1 MTDKD
6 LKNYAMYLKAYQN
19 RLDEID
25 TLKRKIAS
33 SSDTAE
39 HMFGLTNVL
48 LLRQKQ
54 RLEECKKEAA
64 EYGEKV
70 DEIEEYIRNIKNK
83 EIKAIASFRAYD
95 GMSWTEIAASI
106 GKPADRTTYSKRL
119 NNYLKEH

>member
-1 MTDKD
+1 
-6 LKNYAMYLKAYQN
+6 MYLKAYQN

-25 TLKRKIAS
+25 TLKRKIES

-54 RLEECKKEAA
+54 RLEECKKEAV

-95 GMSWTEIAASI
+95 GMSWTEIATSI